1 MNIKKILIH
10 VSLSKS
16 NKKCVFYFGME
27 MDQCRQLLKNQ
38 IKSKIL
44 NIDYL
49 FSCQEVINAVDRHRN

>member
-1 MNIKKILIH
+1 MFPCLNQIKK
-10 VSLSKS
+10 S
-16 NKKCVFYFGME
+16 VFYFGME